1 VQSGQKRKKKKD
13 VSMVPLVTDSDQDI
27 FNADGTYISGSAARM
42 MSVAYGSNDAP
53 EDPDILIVYQSRWLQ
68 AQLSNRVSIE
78 EGTREELH
86 RVIDDRWSDRTLKQL
101 IQKTFNNYDP
111 KTRMPRP
118 KTDRINALF
127 DIAMEFR
134 I

>member
-1 VQSGQKRKKKKD
+1 
-13 VSMVPLVTDSDQDI
+13 VTDSDQAI
-27 FNADGTYISGSAARM
+27 FNADGTYISGSAARMM

-68 AQLSNRVSIE
+68 AQLEDRVSIE

-86 RVIDDRWSDRTLKQL
+86 RVIDYRWSDRTLKQL
-101 IQKTFNNYDP
+101 IEKTFKKYDP
-111 KTRMPRP
+111 KTRMPRLRFH
-118 KTDRINALF
+118 RINALF
-127 DIAMEFR
+127 DIAKEFS